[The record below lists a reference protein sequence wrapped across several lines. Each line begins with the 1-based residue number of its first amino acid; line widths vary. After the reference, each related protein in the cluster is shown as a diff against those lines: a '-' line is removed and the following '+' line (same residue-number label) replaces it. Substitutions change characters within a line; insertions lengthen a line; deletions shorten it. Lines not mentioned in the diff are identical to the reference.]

1 MENLEW
7 YLKKI
12 SDFPM
17 LSEEEIRKYTEL
29 LKIGTEIQKAEAQ
42 KKLVEG
48 NLRLVVHFAKK
59 YANI

>member
-29 LKIGTEIQKAEAQ
+29 LKIGTEIQKEKH
-42 KKLVEG
+42 KK
-48 NLRLVVHFAKK
+48 NLLKE
-59 YANI
+59 I